1 MKKKSKAKVV
11 ASCKIQ
17 PKTKAKLEQLA
28 SQRGQTFSEVLAR
41 VVEEYEEPTTDELE
55 ERAKLVGQIVSG
67 LEVINASEWSEDDLE
82 ATAKTVGGIVSGLE
96 VINASDMND
105 DDLEAMAKQ
114 TAEIVSNLKTIEES
128 EVEVG

>member
-67 LEVINASEWSEDDLE
+67 LEVINAS
-82 ATAKTVGGIVSGLE
+82 
-96 VINASDMND
+96 DMND